1 MQITLDIPDNLPAS
15 IMQQYIAEFEKKV
28 QQYQQNNRISLTEKE
43 KAQKYEAMMKIGKRC
58 ASLPDFDL
66 RSSDEILGYD
76 KSPMGLWGDE

>member
-43 KAQKYEAMMKIGKRC
+43 KAQKYEAITKIAKEY
-58 ASLPDFDL
+58 AKLPVFDN